1 MPRYKYHDC
10 QRGFTVLFEARSK
23 SQAKLR
29 AALIGFTVLG
39 CLDVPDLRNI
49 EVCADSDVD
58 AAYFPENYIL
68 LIERCLGRL
77 FADCAS

>member
-1 MPRYKYHDC
+1 MTMYKFHDE
-10 QRGFTVLFEARSK
+10 QRGFTALFEAQSK

-49 EVCADSDVD
+49 EVYADFDVN
-58 AAYFPENYIL
+58 AAYFPESFISP
-68 LIERCLGRL
+68 IELCLGRL
-77 FADCAS
+77 FADCAR